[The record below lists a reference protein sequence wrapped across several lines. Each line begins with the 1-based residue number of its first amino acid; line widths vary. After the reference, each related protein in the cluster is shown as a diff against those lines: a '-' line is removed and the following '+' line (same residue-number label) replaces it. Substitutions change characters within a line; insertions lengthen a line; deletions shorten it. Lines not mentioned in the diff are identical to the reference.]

1 MTPRQHN
8 GLPLNAKTPSVFP
21 ALAAWKQY
29 QPGERVAND
38 GDTLPPLIRI
48 ASAATQEA
56 CL

>member
-8 GLPLNAKTPSVFP
+8 GLPLNAKTPPV
-21 ALAAWKQY
+21 LETLTAWKQY